1 MKYSTRH
8 NGLPILT
15 TTAPSL
21 LLSLLQLL
29 PGILLILLESL
40 EDPIGGLLGHLILVG
55 LLRLRLLIFLLILLL
70 ILLLVFFLILIL
82 ILLLIL
88 TTAAI
93 LFLIL
98 Q

>member
-8 NGLPILT
+8 NGLPILA

-21 LLSLLQLL
+21 LLSLIQLL
-29 PGILLILLESL
+29 TGIFLILLKSL
-40 EDPIGGLLGHLILVG
+40 EDPIGSLLGHLILIG
-55 LLRLRLLIFLLILLL
+55 LLRLLLILRLILLL

-88 TTAAI
+88 TTATI